1 MESYQTPESRFSPT
15 SLLPSSLDWLLLPVI
30 SQSTDSV
37 QFKNIKRWDIII
49 RLLPTESCG
58 PDG

>member
-1 MESYQTPESRFSPT
+1 MFSPT
-15 SLLPSSLDWLLLPVI
+15 SLLPSSIDWLLLPVI
-30 SQSTDSV
+30 SQSTDFI
-37 QFKNIKRWDIII
+37 QFENIKRWDIII